1 MQHSRM
7 AEAHERRFTSHE
19 VEDSGQAGSA
29 SMGCETRAGTR
40 WARPCRS
47 ALRLVFDPNCGEVNR
62 HGINVLMLDHSQ
74 VVQAAAR

>member
-29 SMGCETRAGTR
+29 SMGCERGRAQGGRDHAGQRFVSCSTRTA
-40 WARPCRS
+40 
-47 ALRLVFDPNCGEVNR
+47 GEVNR